1 MSESPSK
8 TARKGDAAST
18 VASAPGKVMVAGGEK
33 WGRGGGSSEG
43 VRGWR
48 VVGGRRG
55 RPSELVMEAR
65 LVD

>member
-33 WGRGGGSSEG
+33 WGRGGGKQ
-43 VRGWR
+43 RGGQR
-48 VVGGRRG
+48 MARGGWEER
-55 RPSELVMEAR
+55 EAE
-65 LVD
+65 